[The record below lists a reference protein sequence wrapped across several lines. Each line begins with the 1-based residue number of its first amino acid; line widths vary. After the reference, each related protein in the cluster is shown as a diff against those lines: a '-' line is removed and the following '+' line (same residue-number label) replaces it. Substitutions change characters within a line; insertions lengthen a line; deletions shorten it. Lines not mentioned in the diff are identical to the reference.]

1 MPIGTPQ
8 QVFALRQQLWDAGF
22 RPVPIYSPDAQH
34 KDAGKAPRGEKWGD
48 KARMDPPTAAV
59 QPPDADALNTGI
71 LCDGLRAIDID
82 IDNPTIAHSVRARCL
97 DMFGETA
104 MRYRSN
110 SPRALLVYR
119 AAEGAPPKRV
129 ITGTFGKIEVLGRGQ
144 QFVGF
149 GVHPSGA
156 DLQWLP
162 EAPGEIDVSSLRAV
176 TEDDISL
183 FLEACA
189 PSIGADPSQAKAKDR
204 TAPRFDRRLGADALQ
219 VVAALSG
226 IPNTGPADWEAWNR
240 IGMATWAA
248 TGGGEAGRAAFH
260 AWSEQHASYDAAET
274 NARWDHYAASPP
286 TQIGAGTLFYLA
298 RQSRQET
305 DDGGVAE
312 PENLWEG
319 FEPAAE
325 EGEPDVVPPEG
336 AHDRTTGRTALPL
349 VYFDAIER
357 SLDVRDFVQGLLVEQ
372 SSAVLYGESNSG
384 KTFFATALA
393 LCVAA
398 GVPFFG
404 RRVEQGGVLYLAL
417 EGGQGFR
424 NRIAAWRE
432 RYDALTAPVH
442 FVAVPSQ
449 VNLLHPDAD
458 TPRVIAA
465 AAEAKD
471 HMGAPIKLIV
481 VDTLARAMAGGN
493 ENAPE
498 DMGALVMNMDRIR
511 EATGATVLFIHH
523 SGKDAAKGARG
534 HSSLRAAI
542 DTEIEV
548 EASDGPVRRATV
560 VKQRDMRKGDVFGF
574 ELEVVE
580 LGPNRHGEPVTTCLV
595 SETDAGPAVA
605 KRQKLSGNTQIGM
618 DALVDVMSR
627 AGDRD
632 MPGVPANV
640 PSVPEAWWREKF
652 YEIVIADNQDTKK
665 KAFQRAA
672 ADLQGRHLVGSN
684 RGRVWLVRHSKETG

>member
-1 MPIGTPQ
+1 MMSLGDIASKLGVP
-8 QVFALRQQLWDAGF
+8 VFPCGGNKRPVVETGFKAATADAGEIVAMF
-22 RPVPIYSPDAQH
+22 ARPGAELI
-34 KDAGKAPRGEKWGD
+34 G
-48 KARMDPPTAAV
+48 MPTGRAS
-59 QPPDADALNTGI
+59 
-71 LCDGLRAIDID
+71 GLIAIDID
-82 IDNPTIAHSVRARCL
+82 IRPGHTGMDWLTENENALPETRTHKTRSGGLHLLFLAPEGVEIRNSASRLAPGVDVRGEGGYIILPPSPGYAVADDSEPAEMPRWLIRACLPPEPQAAPVQPPAPRQATRHGGTAYGLKGLDNECHAVTRAPFGRQEPALNEAGLKVGALIAGGELEEGPAVAELLAAARGIASEPGREPWTPAEIEKKVRRAVQDGKARPRQ
-97 DMFGETA
+97 A
-104 MRYRSN
+104 P
-110 SPRALLVYR
+110 PRATPLWDR
-119 AAEGAPPKRV
+119 DAP
-129 ITGTFGKIEVLGRGQ
+129 L
-144 QFVGF
+144 
-149 GVHPSGA
+149 
-156 DLQWLP
+156 
-162 EAPGEIDVSSLRAV
+162 
-176 TEDDISL
+176 EDD
-183 FLEACA
+183 
-189 PSIGADPSQAKAKDR
+189 G
-204 TAPRFDRRLGADALQ
+204 
-219 VVAALSG
+219 
-226 IPNTGPADWEAWNR
+226 
-240 IGMATWAA
+240 
-248 TGGGEAGRAAFH
+248 
-260 AWSEQHASYDAAET
+260 
-274 NARWDHYAASPP
+274 
-286 TQIGAGTLFYLA
+286 YLA
-298 RQSRQET
+298 SLDQLT
-305 DDGGVAE
+305 PDD
-312 PENLWEG
+312 
-319 FEPAAE
+319 
-325 EGEPDVVPPEG
+325 GEPDVVPPEG
-336 AHDRTTGRTALPL
+336 AQDRTKGRTALPL

-465 AAEAKD
+465 AVEAKD

-498 DMGALVMNMDRIR
+498 DMGALVMNMDKIR
-511 EATGATVLFIHH
+511 EQTGATVLFIHH

-580 LGPNRHGEPVTTCLV
+580 LGPNRHGEPVTTCLM

-684 RGRVWLVRHSKETG
+684 RGRVWLVRHSKETGQ

>member
-1 MPIGTPQ
+1 MMSLGDVAAKLGVP
-8 QVFALRQQLWDAGF
+8 VFPCGGNK
-22 RPVPIYSPDAQH
+22 RPVVET
-34 KDAGKAPRGEKWGD
+34 GFKA
-48 KARMDPPTAAV
+48 AT
-59 QPPDADALNTGI
+59 ADAAEIAAMFNRPGAELIGMPTGRAS
-71 LCDGLRAIDID
+71 GLIAIDID
-82 IDNPTIAHSVRARCL
+82 IRPGHTGMDWLAENEYALPETRTHKTRSGGLHLIFRIPEGVEVRNSASRIAPGVDVRGEGGYIILPPSPGYAVADESEPAEMPRWLIRACL
-97 DMFGETA
+97 
-104 MRYRSN
+104 
-110 SPRALLVYR
+110 P
-119 AAEGAPPKRV
+119 
-129 ITGTFGKIEVLGRGQ
+129 
-144 QFVGF
+144 
-149 GVHPSGA
+149 
-156 DLQWLP
+156 P
-162 EAPGEIDVSSLRAV
+162 EAPPAPTPAPRTVVRHGGTNYGLAALDTECQGIGRAPFGRQEP
-176 TEDDISL
+176 TL
-183 FLEACA
+183 NEAGLK
-189 PSIGADPSQAKAKDR
+189 IGALIAGGE
-204 TAPRFDRRLGADALQ
+204 LEE
-219 VVAALSG
+219 
-226 IPNTGPADWEAWNR
+226 GPAVAELL
-240 IGMATWAA
+240 AA
-248 TGGGEAGRAAFH
+248 ARGIASEPGREPWTHAEIEKKLRRAISDGKARPRQAPPRAAPL
-260 AWSEQHASYDAAET
+260 WDRDAPA
-274 NARWDHYAASPP
+274 NDGYAASFD
-286 TQIGAGTLFYLA
+286 QIVV
-298 RQSRQET
+298 E
-305 DDGGVAE
+305 DGEIEIA
-312 PENLWEG
+312 
-319 FEPAAE
+319 
-325 EGEPDVVPPEG
+325 PPE
-336 AHDRTTGRTALPL
+336 AAQTRTTDRTALPL

-398 GVPFFG
+398 GVSFFG

-432 RYDALTAPVH
+432 RYDSLPGPVH

-465 AAEAKD
+465 ALEAAR

-498 DMGALVMNMDRIR
+498 DMGALVMNMDLIR
-511 EATGATVLFIHH
+511 EKTGATVLFIHH

-548 EASDGPVRRATV
+548 EAGDGPVRRATV

-595 SETDAGPAVA
+595 RESDAAPAPS
-605 KRQKLSGNTQIGM
+605 KRQKLSGNTQVAM
-618 DALVDVMSR
+618 DALLDVMSR

-652 YEIVIADNQDTKK
+652 YEIVVGDNQDTKK

-672 ADLQGRHLVGSN
+672 ADLQGRRLVGAN
-684 RGRVWLVRHSKETG
+684 RGRVWLVREGKETGQ